1 MTFTASTFRP
11 LSLAVSLMLG
21 VAPAAF
27 AQEAAK
33 PATEAPAAAA
43 PADAAPA
50 AETPA
55 APAAE
60 APAAAAAAD
69 APAQDDAVGQP
80 YVKANFDAWEQRC
93 IKTAENADPCQ
104 LYQLLKDGEGTA
116 VAEFSMFNLPAGGQ
130 AVAGATIIVPLE
142 TLLTEN
148 LQLVVDSGKP
158 RVYPFT
164 FCAQMGCVARVG
176 FTAEDLTQF
185 KKGNKATVTIV
196 PMVAADQKV
205 SVEVSLKG
213 FTAGFKAVEEANVA
227 SQK

>member
-11 LSLAVSLMLG
+11 LTLAVSLMLG

-33 PATEAPAAAA
+33 PATEAPA
-43 PADAAPA
+43 PQ
-50 AETPA
+50 

-60 APAAAAAAD
+60 APAAAAPTTAAPAGE
-69 APAQDDAVGQP
+69 APAAGAVAQDDAVGQP

-93 IKTAENADPCQ
+93 IKTETGADPCQ
-104 LYQLLKDGEGTA
+104 LYQLLKDNEGTA

-176 FTAEDLTQF
+176 FTAEDLAQF

-213 FTAGFKAVEEANVA
+213 FTAGFKAVEDSNIA

>member
-11 LSLAVSLMLG
+11 LTLAVSLMLG
-21 VAPAAF
+21 AAPAAF

-33 PATEAPAAAA
+33 PATEAPAA
-43 PADAAPA
+43 
-50 AETPA
+50 
-55 APAAE
+55 E
-60 APAAAAAAD
+60 APAAATPAAEAAAPAAD
-69 APAQDDAVGQP
+69 APAADNAIGQP

-93 IKTAENADPCQ
+93 IKTETGADPCQ
-104 LYQLLKDGEGTA
+104 LYQLLKDKEGTS
-116 VAEFSMFNLPAGGQ
+116 VAEFSMFNLPTGGQ

-148 LQLVVDSGKP
+148 LQLVVDTGKP

-176 FTAEDLTQF
+176 FSAEDLAQF

-196 PMVAADQKV
+196 PMVAPDQKV
-205 SVEVSLKG
+205 AVDISLKG
-213 FTAGFKAVEEANVA
+213 FTAGFKAVEDSNIA

>member
-11 LSLAVSLMLG
+11 LTLAVSLMLG

-33 PATEAPAAAA
+33 PATEAPAAE
-43 PADAAPA
+43 APA

-55 APAAE
+55 AEAA
-60 APAAAAAAD
+60 APAAAAPAAD
-69 APAQDDAVGQP
+69 DAIGQP

-93 IKTAENADPCQ
+93 IKTDNGADPCQ
-104 LYQLLKDGEGTA
+104 LYQLLKDKEGTS
-116 VAEFSMFNLPAGGQ
+116 VAEFSMFNLPTGGQ

-142 TLLTEN
+142 TLLTDN

-176 FTAEDLTQF
+176 FSAEDLAQF

-196 PMVAADQKV
+196 PMVAPDQKV
-205 SVEVSLKG
+205 AVEISLKG
-213 FTAGFKAVEEANVA
+213 FTAGFKAVEDSNIA

>member
-11 LSLAVSLMLG
+11 LTLAVSLMLG

-33 PATEAPAAAA
+33 PATEAPAAE
-43 PADAAPA
+43 APA

-55 APAAE
+55 AEAA
-60 APAAAAAAD
+60 APAAAAAA
-69 APAQDDAVGQP
+69 ADDAIGQP

-93 IKTAENADPCQ
+93 IKTDNGADPCQ
-104 LYQLLKDGEGTA
+104 LYQLLKDKEGTS

-142 TLLTEN
+142 TLLTDN

-176 FTAEDLTQF
+176 FSAEDLAQF

-196 PMVAADQKV
+196 PMVAPDQKV
-205 SVEVSLKG
+205 AVEISLKG
-213 FTAGFKAVEEANVA
+213 FTAGFKAVEDSNIA